1 MNKSIAYILNP
12 VKTEGMVLATSI
24 NCTTNAQDAYL
35 QMKMIYE
42 FYARRSYD
50 EPINKEGKTPVKA
63 IHYIMSFADS
73 ENVTPE
79 YAQKVAMAFVRNTFG
94 DDAQAVIATHTNTS
108 HTHCHI
114 ILNSY
119 SISGRKYNDNRA
131 TLRYVREHA
140 NGVCRALGITPALHF
155 EGKGRSMQYN
165 EWEHKKNG
173 TSWKQQI
180 RDEIDKLIPTVNS
193 LDELLQALEELGYEV
208 KRGKYISV
216 KAPGQLRFVRTKTLG
231 EEYTEESLNTR
242 IQYREVGAGT
252 SPKQDS
258 DVELRAA
265 YAAVIGDVRILA
277 DKHKK
282 VPRKQNNELPYSAD
296 NDLDVY
302 LLSAQ
307 MSVMNKENI
316 HSLSDLEYRAK
327 EQKTLSEEYKAEI
340 NQHILEYNKM
350 MSLLE
355 QSQTYYALAKKS
367 ELTAAEQNKL
377 SVCRLTMQ
385 NNGLLTMSDV
395 DTLRERAE
403 ISGRKIA
410 ALKEKLEG
418 CKQRYDIYQD
428 ILDTYDRL
436 SKRDYVAEL
445 IEEERQRKEQE
456 ARKKRKKR

>member
-1 MNKSIAYILNP
+1 
-12 VKTEGMVLATSI
+12 
-24 NCTTNAQDAYL
+24 
-35 QMKMIYE
+35 
-42 FYARRSYD
+42 
-50 EPINKEGKTPVKA
+50 
-63 IHYIMSFADS
+63 
-73 ENVTPE
+73 
-79 YAQKVAMAFVRNTFG
+79 
-94 DDAQAVIATHTNTS
+94 
-108 HTHCHI
+108 
-114 ILNSY
+114 
-119 SISGRKYNDNRA
+119 
-131 TLRYVREHA
+131 
-140 NGVCRALGITPALHF
+140 
-155 EGKGRSMQYN
+155 
-165 EWEHKKNG
+165 
-173 TSWKQQI
+173 
-180 RDEIDKLIPTVNS
+180 
-193 LDELLQALEELGYEV
+193 
-208 KRGKYISV
+208 
-216 KAPGQLRFVRTKTLG
+216 
-231 EEYTEESLNTR
+231 
-242 IQYREVGAGT
+242 
-252 SPKQDS
+252 
-258 DVELRAA
+258 
-265 YAAVIGDVRILA
+265 
-277 DKHKK
+277 
-282 VPRKQNNELPYSAD
+282 
-296 NDLDVY
+296 
-302 LLSAQ
+302 

-327 EQKTLSEEYKAEI
+327 EQKTLSEKYKAEI